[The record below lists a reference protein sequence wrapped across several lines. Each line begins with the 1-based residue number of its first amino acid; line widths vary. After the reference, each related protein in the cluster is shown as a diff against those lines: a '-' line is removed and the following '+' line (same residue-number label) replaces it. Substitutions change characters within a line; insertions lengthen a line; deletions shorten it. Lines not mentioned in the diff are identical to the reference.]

1 MYISVCVFWLE
12 RMVGELRSA
21 KEQRWRSQ
29 DGAFGATWSSPIQ
42 HISTPWLLYRNGPH
56 LRDSFFGDSRLK
68 SVEVCASARFRS
80 TKSCWR
86 GSSLGRRRWA
96 NLELLSRW
104 CFFPQWEIFGNPLN
118 WGNLFGNI
126 ALFFLG
132 LSDQQ
137 LRLNLACTIQLEP
150 GSPRS
155 SSA

>member
-1 MYISVCVFWLE
+1 MERTMGETPLGRGVEIPLVTPLGERIWFRQQLKQLE
-12 RMVGELRSA
+12 AEDV
-21 KEQRWRSQ
+21 
-29 DGAFGATWSSPIQ
+29 Q

-126 ALFFLG
+126 SLFFLG